1 MAKSMTKKQLAAIK
15 SIVSKTGRNKKGLDG
30 YTHNTMLSKDSGKL
44 AALDNY
50 HVVLFDDYSD
60 EDLSVIKSDP
70 KYNWTDARCLSVESI
85 FDKWNEYMEIGKGAY
100 SEDAKD
106 MMTLAEV
113 VDMCKGANYIAANGN
128 KCVVR
133 KFENVDLAVNSA
145 LMKETCTALSGRK
158 DYGNTL
164 LIYYSMSGII
174 VLGGCGTGLIMPVR
188 I

>member
-15 SIVSKTGRNKKGLDG
+15 SIVSKTGRNKRGLDG

-85 FDKWNEYMEIGKGAY
+85 FDKWNEYIETGEGVY

-133 KFENVDLAVNSA
+133 KFENVELAVNSA
-145 LMKETCTALSGRK
+145 LMKETCTALGGRK
-158 DYGNTL
+158 DHDNTL
-164 LIYYSMSGII
+164 LIYYCMSGI
-174 VLGGCGTGLIMPVR
+174 VVCGGCGTGLIMPVR